1 VTQSGPDNATPGS
14 YGTPGNSPP
23 PESAADAAL
32 SDTAADSPSDEG
44 PPASLG
50 EQIGRTRT
58 SFMRLIQAHI
68 GLLRAEIDEIMAEV
82 KVLASQAGAIL
93 ALALFTSTLLYVG
106 GFLFLGEWLFGSIG
120 WGLAHG
126 VLFGV
131 AVIISLVLAMLGA
144 RGSRLA
150 LGFVLA
156 LVLVVAVALL
166 CGSNVAYNAAAG
178 TASGLAQ
185 PLGTPGVV
193 ALLGGVIVGAI
204 LFTLLFGRL
213 SGRNAAIGG
222 FFLGAILGAIVGWL
236 IAGAP
241 WTWPPA
247 VGFAITLGLIAWPM
261 LSAILALPG
270 LNPEDRFAKL
280 YPRQSIESFEETRTF
295 LEEQWA
301 NRRPKLGKS

>member
-1 VTQSGPDNATPGS
+1 MTQSGSTGSGTPG

-23 PESAADAAL
+23 PSDLPPEVESAA
-32 SDTAADSPSDEG
+32 DEG

-50 EQIGRTRT
+50 EQIGRTRS
-58 SFMRLIQAHI
+58 SFMRLVQAHI
-68 GLLRAEIDEIMAEV
+68 ALLRAELDEIMGEV
-82 KVLASQAGAIL
+82 KVLATQAGAIL
-93 ALALFTSTLLYVG
+93 AMALFTATMLYVG

-120 WGLAHG
+120 WGFAHG

-131 AVIISLVLAMLGA
+131 AIIVNVAFMMLGARTSSLVLA
-144 RGSRLA
+144 
-150 LGFVLA
+150 FVLA
-156 LVLVVAVALL
+156 AGLTVAVALL

-178 TASGLAQ
+178 TATGLVQ

-193 ALLGGVIVGAI
+193 ALLGGIVIGIV
-204 LFTLLFGRL
+204 LFTLLFARAG
-213 SGRNAAIGG
+213 GRNGAIAG
-222 FFLGAILGAIVGWL
+222 FFLGAILGAFVGWL

-247 VGFAITLGLIAWPM
+247 VGFAITIGLIAWSM
-261 LSAILALPG
+261 LAALLALPG
-270 LNPEDRFAKL
+270 LNPEERFAKL

-301 NRRPKLGKS
+301 SRRPKLGKS